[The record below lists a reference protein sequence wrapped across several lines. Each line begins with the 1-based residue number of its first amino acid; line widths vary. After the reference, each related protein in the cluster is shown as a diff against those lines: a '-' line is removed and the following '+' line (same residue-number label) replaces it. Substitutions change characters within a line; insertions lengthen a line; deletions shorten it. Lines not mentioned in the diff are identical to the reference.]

1 MPIFE
6 RDSNAR
12 KPYQIRI
19 RNPNYPA
26 SGKKF
31 IWGGTYARKR
41 DAERRERELL
51 HDLDHGTFIEP
62 SQTTLGEYLPQWLE
76 GSMDAN
82 ERTRGDYQRLL
93 KRYVLSDPIAVTPL
107 AKLTTLALETLYKK
121 LGQRLSPRSVR
132 MVHGVLRSALKKA
145 ERDRLLLRNPTTGVQ
160 GLPKQAR
167 REMHALNRRQLDRL
181 LAISE
186 ATSNRHHALW
196 CVLAEGGLRP
206 SEALRLPWDDVG
218 TNWVV
223 VRGETKTA
231 SSRRTVTL
239 PASTMTALAWH
250 RTQQE
255 AEKIA
260 AGGSYRDMG
269 RVFASQTGGPLD
281 LKNVTARHFKPLL
294 NAYYPLPNIRV
305 YDFRHT
311 HASILLAA
319 GTPVHVVSKR
329 LGHASAKMTLD
340 VYAHVLSGQDDDAV
354 TSLEAYMAAGRS

>member
-1 MPIFE
+1 MPIFK
-6 RDSNAR
+6 RKGNAK

-19 RNPNYPA
+19 LNPGYPA
-26 SGKKF
+26 SGEKF
-31 IWGGTYARKR
+31 IWGGTFATKKE
-41 DAERRERELL
+41 AERHQRELL

-62 SQTTLGEYLPQWLE
+62 SQTTLAEYLPQWLE

-82 ERTRGDYQRLL
+82 ERTREGYRRLVN
-93 KRYVLSDPIAVTPL
+93 RYVLTDSIAATPL
-107 AKLTTLALETLYKK
+107 PRLTTLALETLYKK
-121 LGQRLSPRSVR
+121 LSQRLSPRSVR
-132 MVHGVLRSALKKA
+132 MVHGVLRAALKKA
-145 ERDRLLLRNPTTGVQ
+145 ERDRLIVRNPTTGVQ
-160 GLPKQAR
+160 GLPRQTR
-167 REMHALNRRQLDRL
+167 REMLALDQVQLDRL
-181 LAISE
+181 LATSE
-186 ATSNRHHALW
+186 ATGNRHHALW
-196 CVLAEGGLRP
+196 CVLAKGGLRP
-206 SEALRLPWDDVG
+206 SEALRLTWADVG

-231 SSRRTVTL
+231 GSRRTVTL
-239 PASTMTALAWH
+239 PASTMTAPAWH

-260 AGGSYRDMG
+260 AGSVYRDQG

-305 YDFRHT
+305 YDLRHT

-319 GTPVHVVSKR
+319 GAQVHVVSKR

-354 TSLEAYMAAGRS
+354 TRLEAYMAAGRG